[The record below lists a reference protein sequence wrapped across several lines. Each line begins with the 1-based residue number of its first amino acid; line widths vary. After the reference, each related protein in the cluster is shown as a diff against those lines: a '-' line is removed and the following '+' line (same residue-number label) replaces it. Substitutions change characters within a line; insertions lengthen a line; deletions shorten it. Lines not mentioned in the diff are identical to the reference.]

1 MRRIPWLLAIGA
13 LMMAACAP
21 ASTATPTAAPEATQP
36 PAATQPSAATA
47 APEATNPPATA
58 GPAGPTPTLPSR
70 EQVVQVQAGEWVRGP
85 EKAAVT
91 IIEWG
96 DFQ

>member
-13 LMMAACAP
+13 LMVAACAP
-21 ASTATPTAAPEATQP
+21 ASTATPTAVPEATQP
-36 PAATQPSAATA
+36 PAATT

-58 GPAGPTPTLPSR
+58 GPAAPTPTLPSR